1 MSQNSLKLQM
11 QCLAWVNPVIP
22 KGAFAGKTYAS
33 KFDNKKPSL
42 CRVYVMGANG
52 ELVHKDWQKS

>member
-1 MSQNSLKLQM
+1 M
-11 QCLAWVNPVIP
+11 QCLAWANPVVP

-33 KFDNKKPSL
+33 KYNNKKPSL